1 MNGLHRTNTPQ
12 RYIFFCRTHTSKTFF
27 INLQYNCSAL
37 IDKNIVPLRTH
48 LETLLYLSPMKRG
61 LKITIIVLSVIIALL
76 LLVSLLVSPI
86 AKWYIEKNC
95 RDLVGRKITIEN
107 LDMKLLLGRAKVDN
121 FVLYEPN
128 EVDTFASIGHFDADV
143 SVWGILRKKI
153 VVDYIR
159 IDEPQAT
166 RLREGDSLNFDDILT
181 FFANKSVAADTV
193 SVETAEADTIDTKS
207 SQENGWG
214 ILLQNIALNNGK
226 VRYADNVLDIDWTMH
241 HIKLD
246 IPEIDLSGK
255 GANLELYLDF
265 ARGGNLD
272 LKAMY
277 EQSSLN
283 YDLTCKISEY
293 PLGVL
298 MPFMKNAVNVGD
310 VSGLLGLTVH
320 ANGNIEN
327 LMASDID
334 GAVQIDS
341 VVINDAAGKEL
352 AQLNHFKT
360 NIEHINIAN
369 DYIIKLRN
377 FVVDG
382 VSARYEIYNDGSNNL
397 SSLFATNSQEETAQ
411 EPEENVVVAEQTDST
426 AQDSPK
432 LDISVENIV
441 MSNSNFTYVDNT
453 LPEPF
458 ALQLSK
464 IRFKTPCFSTQG
476 VNDIE
481 LFAVLQGT
489 GALRAKWN
497 GNIATQNHDLT
508 LTLNNFNL
516 KDISPYSLDFFGYP
530 ITDGKLSFRGQNII
544 NNSQLKGTN
553 KLSLYNPTVGNKRTD
568 VDAEFGIVPLKLAMV
583 VLTDREGKADIDLP
597 ISGDINSP
605 QFSYGKIIVQALVNV
620 LVKIATAPIDLLAEA
635 FGLNSDEIK
644 EIEFSAWQHQFTPE
658 QYDKIEKLSKIV
670 AEEPDLRIRL
680 QHEVNY
686 EKGIQA
692 IIENDIK
699 RDYYL
704 SRNPERAES
713 LNMVD
718 IDTYQKMSLK
728 SPQITAYADSLL
740 TVRGLATDGSL
751 NDKLRTLYGTDA
763 ESKLARYI
771 EMRNRSMMMQW
782 SKVLNMPEGSLQITT
797 PSIDVIKEHKGKTRY
812 NVEITADG
820 DATATEGTTS
830 ENESQPVDENA
841 PAAE

>member
-1 MNGLHRTNTPQ
+1 
-12 RYIFFCRTHTSKTFF
+12 
-27 INLQYNCSAL
+27 
-37 IDKNIVPLRTH
+37 
-48 LETLLYLSPMKRG
+48 MKRG
-61 LKITIIVLSVIIALL
+61 LKITIIVLSVIVALL
-76 LLVSLLVSPI
+76 LLVSLLISPI

-143 SVWGILRKKI
+143 SVWGILRKNI

-166 RLREGDSLNFDDILT
+166 ILREGDSLNFDDILT
-181 FFANKSVAADTV
+181 FFAKKSVESDTI
-193 SVETAEADTIDTKS
+193 SIETNEADTTATKP
-207 SQENGWG
+207 SQESGWG
-214 ILLQNIALNNGK
+214 IVLHDIALNNGK
-226 VRYADNVLDIDWTMH
+226 VRYADDVLDIDWTMH
-241 HIKLD
+241 HIMLN

-265 ARGGNLD
+265 ARGGSLD
-272 LKAMY
+272 LKAMF
-277 EQSSLN
+277 EQSSMD
-283 YDLTCKISEY
+283 YDLTCQISDY

-298 MPFMKNAVNVGD
+298 MPFMKSAVNVGD
-310 VSGLLGLTVH
+310 VSGSLGLTVH
-320 ANGNIEN
+320 AQGNIEN
-327 LMASDID
+327 LMASDVD

-341 VVINDAAGKEL
+341 VVINDVAGKEL

-360 NIEHINIAN
+360 DIERINIAN
-369 DYIIKLRN
+369 DYIVKLRN
-377 FVVDG
+377 FVIDG
-382 VSARYEIYNDGSNNL
+382 VSARYEIYANGSNNFA
-397 SSLFATNSQEETAQ
+397 SLRATNESEENNQKQEETQ
-411 EPEENVVVAEQTDST
+411 EPDSVV
-426 AQDSPK
+426 QDAPK
-432 LDISVENIV
+432 LDITVENIV

-458 ALQLSK
+458 ALRLSK
-464 IRFKTPCFSTQG
+464 IRFKTPMFSTQG

-516 KDISPYSLDFFGYP
+516 KDISPYSLSFFGYP

-553 KLSLYNPTVGNKRTD
+553 KLSLYQPTVGNKRSD
-568 VDAEFGIVPLKLAMV
+568 IDAEFGIVPLKLAMA
-583 VLTDREGKADIDLP
+583 VLTDREGKAEIDLP

-605 QFSYGKIIVQALVNV
+605 QFSYGKIIVQALVNI

-635 FGLNSDEIK
+635 MGLNSDEMK
-644 EIEFSAWQHQFTPE
+644 EIEFDAWHYQFTPE
-658 QYDKIEKLSKIV
+658 QYDKIEKLSTII

-713 LNMVD
+713 LNLVD

-728 SPQITAYADSLL
+728 SPQITAFADSLL

-751 NDKLRTLYGTDA
+751 HDKLRTLYGTDA
-763 ESKLARYI
+763 ESKLSRYI
-771 EMRNRSMMMQW
+771 EMRNRSMLMQW
-782 SKVLNMPEGSLQITT
+782 NSALNMPEGTMQIVS
-797 PSIDVIKEHKGKTRY
+797 PSFEEIKAHNGKTRY
-812 NVEITADG
+812 KVEITAEG
-820 DATATEGTTS
+820 DAQDTENTTS
-830 ENESQPVDENA
+830 ADETTSAENNDA
-841 PAAE
+841 PIE

>member
-1 MNGLHRTNTPQ
+1 
-12 RYIFFCRTHTSKTFF
+12 
-27 INLQYNCSAL
+27 
-37 IDKNIVPLRTH
+37 
-48 LETLLYLSPMKRG
+48 MKRG
-61 LKITIIVLSVIIALL
+61 LKITIIIVSVIVALL
-76 LLVSLLVSPI
+76 LLLSLLVSPI

-143 SVWGILRKKI
+143 SVWGILRKNI
-153 VVDYIR
+153 VVDYIK

-166 RLREGDSLNFDDILT
+166 ILREGDSLNFDDILT
-181 FFANKSVAADTV
+181 FFAKKSVESDSIT
-193 SVETAEADTIDTKS
+193 VETTEVDTSATQTT
-207 SQENGWG
+207 QESGWG
-214 ILLQNIALNNGK
+214 ILLRNIALNNGK
-226 VRYADNVLDIDWTMH
+226 VRYADDVLDIDWTMH
-241 HIKLD
+241 HIKLN

-265 ARGGNLD
+265 ARGGSLD
-272 LKAMY
+272 LKAMF
-277 EQSSLN
+277 EQSSMD
-283 YDLTCKISEY
+283 YDLTCQISDY

-298 MPFMKNAVNVGD
+298 MPFMKSAVNVGD
-310 VSGLLGLTVH
+310 VSGSLGLTVH
-320 ANGNIEN
+320 AQGNIEN
-327 LMASDID
+327 LMASDVD

-341 VVINDAAGKEL
+341 VVINDVAGKEL

-360 NIEHINIAN
+360 DIERINIAN
-369 DYIIKLRN
+369 DYIVKLRN
-377 FVVDG
+377 FVIDG
-382 VSARYEIYNDGSNNL
+382 VSAQYEIYANGSNNFA
-397 SSLFATNSQEETAQ
+397 SLMATNESEESNQKQEESQE
-411 EPEENVVVAEQTDST
+411 PDSV
-426 AQDSPK
+426 AQDAPK
-432 LDISVENIV
+432 MDITVENIV

-458 ALQLSK
+458 ALRLSK
-464 IRFKTPCFSTQG
+464 VRFKTPMFSTQG

-481 LFAVLQGT
+481 LFAVLQGS

-497 GNIATQNHDLT
+497 GNIATQSHDLT

-516 KDISPYSLDFFGYP
+516 KDISPYSLSFFGYP

-568 VDAEFGIVPLKLAMV
+568 VDAEYGIVPLKLAMA
-583 VLTDREGKADIDLP
+583 VLTDREGKAEIDLP

-605 QFSYGKIIVQALVNV
+605 QFSYGKIIVQALVNI

-635 FGLNSDEIK
+635 MGLNSDEIK
-644 EIEFSAWQHQFTPE
+644 EIEFDAWQYQFTPE
-658 QYDKIEKLSKIV
+658 QYDKIEKLSRIIT
-670 AEEPDLRIRL
+670 EEPDLRIRL

-699 RDYYL
+699 HDYYL

-713 LNMVD
+713 LNLVD
-718 IDTYQKMSLK
+718 IDTYQKISLR
-728 SPQITAYADSLL
+728 SPQITAFADSLL

-751 NDKLRTLYGTDA
+751 NDKLRTLYGSGA
-763 ESKLARYI
+763 ESKLSRYI
-771 EMRNRSMMMQW
+771 EMRNRSMLMQW
-782 SKVLNMPEGSLQITT
+782 NSALNMPEGTMQIVS
-797 PSIDVIKEHKGKTRY
+797 PSFEEIKGHNGKTRY
-812 NVEITADG
+812 KVEITAEG
-820 DATATEGTTS
+820 DAQVAEDTTS
-830 ENESQPVDENA
+830 TDETSSVDANSTSIE
-841 PAAE
+841 